1 MTAPTPPAPR
11 ISIVLAARNCAQII
25 GGTLDSLRA
34 QSFRDFE
41 IVAVD
46 GASTDG
52 TTEILRDAQRDL
64 PVKLVSEPDRSV
76 SHALSKGLARAT
88 GDILGILCADERY
101 YPSTLASAARWFD
114 ETPDAAVF
122 TGRLDFMDEH
132 EIVTDSFDAAP
143 FDSQAVLEC
152 ALVPSISATFF
163 NRRLIGPELRYDPDI
178 PTCCDYELWSRLG
191 YLFPAEAFRR
201 VDASVAKAFRGQ
213 VSMSFR
219 PESFA
224 AFTRDKLAHLETV
237 LARFVPE
244 AARDRVRRRA
254 AAGIHLWAAE
264 QLRTLDPAHPDIL
277 AQCQAAAALD
287 PGNDR
292 IARFVATH
300 GKLRYD
306 AATSTVTRFAP
317 DRPGPA
323 ARSVPIKLT
332 LGFDRNQP
340 GVRPVSGNPPTLR
353 TADAP
358 WGFSYTLRAAPRDG
372 AEEGQRWM
380 ALEAEVLQGAVGIAE
395 FDGKDLRGERVL
407 RGEDGR
413 VRVTIPLDPA
423 WPPVVMLRS
432 AGIGGSV
439 IALHG
444 TELLIDPA

>member
-1 MTAPTPPAPR
+1 MTAPR
-11 ISIVLAARNCAQII
+11 ISIVLAARNCVGII
-25 GGTLDSLRA
+25 GGTLASLRA

-52 TTEILRDAQRDL
+52 TAEMLRDAQRDL

-101 YPSTLASAARWFD
+101 YPNTLANAVRWFD
-114 ETPDAAVF
+114 ETPDAVVV
-122 TGRLDFMDEH
+122 TGQLDFMDEH
-132 EIVTDSFDAAP
+132 EIVTDSFASSP
-143 FDSQAVLEC
+143 FDPQAVLEC

-163 NRRLIGPELRYDPDI
+163 NRRLIGSELRYEPEV

-191 YLFPAEAFRR
+191 FLHPAAAFRR

-224 AFTRDKLAHLETV
+224 AFARDKRAHLEAV

-244 AARDRVRRRA
+244 AERDRLRRRA
-254 AAGIHLWAAE
+254 TAGIHLWAAE
-264 QLRTLDPAHPDIL
+264 QLASLDPAHPDIL
-277 AQCQAAAALD
+277 AHCQDAAALD
-287 PGNDR
+287 PGYDR
-292 IARFVATH
+292 IARFAATQAT
-300 GKLRYD
+300 LRYD
-306 AATSTVTRFAP
+306 AATGIVMRSAS
-317 DRPGPA
+317 DRPGPG
-323 ARSVPIKLT
+323 ARAVPVKVT
-332 LGFDRNQP
+332 LGFDRTAP

-358 WGFSYTLRAAPRDG
+358 WGFSYTLRAAPPDG
-372 AEEGQRWM
+372 TEPGQRWM

-395 FDGKDLRGERVL
+395 FNGKDLRGERVL

-423 WPPVVMLRS
+423 WPQVVMLRS

-444 TELLIDPA
+444 TELLVDPA